1 MSDTTHTGPVLA
13 ADGTPLKRSL
23 ARALRMQKI
32 RALMLIAP
40 LLLFVLLTFILPI
53 ADMLF
58 RSVENKIVSD
68 TLPETVV
75 AVQDWDA
82 DSGVTPPAPVFEA
95 LAYDLVVAAERKEH
109 TRVGSRLNY
118 ENPGISSLFR
128 KAGRR
133 ADDIGKVYI
142 KQFEKLDPAWKEPAT
157 FVSIFAD
164 PAWVSSRSDDAEPL
178 FEVSETAAA
187 ALPKASTAYT
197 RWARTI
203 QQEDNDSPTKE
214 DPWAPV
220 YLALHND
227 LAANP
232 QAPSAFGGDAQT
244 ALQAVST
251 AIAAGE
257 VETTTAYDAFVKIDE
272 DWADPEV
279 WRTLKTYSGAYTNG
293 YFLNA
298 ADFQKG
304 ADGAELRPE
313 SERIY
318 GTLFLRTLLMSLAI
332 TVSCIVLGYPVAWI
346 LANLP
351 SRTANLLMIL
361 VLLPFWTS
369 LLVRTSAWKVMLQQ
383 QGVINDTLVWLGLVA
398 DDARLVMIN
407 NQFGTIVAMTH
418 ILLPFMILPM
428 YSVMQTINPSYL
440 RAAKSLGAT
449 NWTAFWRVYFPQSV
463 PGIGAGSILV
473 FILAIGYYITPELV
487 GGTKGVFISNRIAF
501 HISQSLN
508 WGLAAALGSILLVVV
523 LALYWA
529 YDKIVGIDN
538 VKLG

>member
-178 FEVSETAAA
+178 FEVSETAVA

-232 QAPSAFGGDAQT
+232 QAPSAFGGDAQA

>member
-1 MSDTTHTGPVLA
+1 MSDTTHSGPVLA
-13 ADGTPLKRSL
+13 ADGKPLKRSL

-40 LLLFVLLTFILPI
+40 LLIFVLLTFILPI

-58 RSVENKIVSD
+58 RSVENRIVSD
-68 TLPETVV
+68 TLPQTVV
-75 AVQDWDA
+75 ALRDWDA
-82 DSGVTPPAPVFEA
+82 DSGETPPEPVFEA

-118 ENPGISSLFR
+118 EQPGVSSLFR

-133 ADDIGKVYI
+133 VDDIGEGYL
-142 KQFEKLDPAWKEPAT
+142 KQFAELDPAWEEPET
-157 FVSIFAD
+157 FMALFAD
-164 PAWVSSRSDDAEPL
+164 PAWLDSRGEGEEPAFKLSGVAE
-178 FEVSETAAA
+178 E
-187 ALPKASTAYT
+187 ALPQASTAYLNF
-197 RWARTI
+197 ARTI
-203 QQEDNDSPTKE
+203 QDEDNDSPAE
-214 DPWAPV
+214 EEPWAPV
-220 YLALHND
+220 YMALHSD

-232 QAPSAFGGDAQT
+232 DAFQAYEGKAQQLLQQAGAAVQSGQIETESAR
-244 ALQAVST
+244 
-251 AIAAGE
+251 
-257 VETTTAYDAFVKIDE
+257 DAFVKMDK

-279 WRTLKTYSGAYTNG
+279 WRTVQTYSGTYTNG

-298 ADFQKG
+298 ADLQKSP
-304 ADGAELRPE
+304 DGPELRPE

-318 GTLFLRTLLMSLAI
+318 GTLFLRTMIMSLVI

-383 QGVINDTLVWLGLVA
+383 QGVINDTLVWLGLVS
-398 DDARLVMIN
+398 DSDRLVMIN

-428 YSVMQTINPSYL
+428 YSVMQTINPTYL

-508 WGLAAALGSILLVVV
+508 WGLAAALGSILLVIV